1 MLAPLNRIVALL
13 YAAAPIAILG
23 ISMSVHVLLHF
34 ASLALA
40 VMLATVS
47 VASYHRLLK
56 PSLLFVSLAFV
67 ILASEEFIVLA
78 QALAWIGPEVFSM
91 AGSPVELSHVLTL
104 GSLSLFASGL
114 IRRE

>member
-1 MLAPLNRIVALL
+1 MEPSNRLVSLL

-23 ISMSVHVLLHF
+23 ISMSVHVMLHF
-34 ASLALA
+34 ISLVLA
-40 VMLATVS
+40 VILATVS
-47 VASYHRLLK
+47 VASYHRVLK
-56 PSLLFVSLAFV
+56 PSLLFVSLAFL

-78 QALAWIGPEVFSM
+78 QALSWIGPEVFSM

>member
-1 MLAPLNRIVALL
+1 MVLNNKIVSII
-13 YAAAPIAILG
+13 YAAAPLAIFG
-23 ISMSVHVLLHF
+23 MSMSVHVFLHF
-34 ASLALA
+34 ASLVLA

-47 VASYHRLLK
+47 VASYKRVLR
-56 PSLLFVSLAFV
+56 PSLLFVSLAFL

-78 QALAWIGPEVFSM
+78 QALSWLGPEVFSM